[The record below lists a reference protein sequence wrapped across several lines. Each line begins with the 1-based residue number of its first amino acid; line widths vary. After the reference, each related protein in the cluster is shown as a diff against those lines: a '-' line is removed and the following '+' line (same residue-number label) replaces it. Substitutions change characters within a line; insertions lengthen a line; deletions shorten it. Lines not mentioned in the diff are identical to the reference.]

1 MKVLAS
7 PRSPARPR
15 GAIAPSPCR
24 MARPAAAA
32 TLAGALTL
40 LAALPG
46 CIGVE
51 RADTE
56 KRPERTEREP
66 LPMEVDPIMRGTVA
80 GEAILVGFEP
90 TVVRGYGLVVGL
102 NGTGSRVMPA
112 EVRAFLLQEM
122 TRRGVGDPKFG
133 TGISPE
139 TMLNTNDVAAVVVE
153 GVIDPGSTK
162 ETRFDV
168 RIFSVPGSGATSL
181 EGGRLWTT
189 ALRPGPILPGN
200 RQAQMLA
207 EARGPLFVNPFVDP
221 TPSRSDSVNRIS
233 GRILDGGRVTKDMP
247 LKLRLATPSHNRA
260 MTLQSAINSVFPRE
274 PGQSDATAHG
284 KSDDTILIAVPPSY
298 REKPAEFVQLL
309 RHMPIR
315 VDATEQIAEAVRRS
329 LLANPGASAAASWRW
344 QALGR
349 KALPSIQDLYDY
361 PEEQPR
367 FAALQAGAKL
377 NDPLAVVPLVEMAG
391 SGSLEH
397 RLGAI
402 DLLGAMGR
410 NPAIDLGLRPL
421 LDDPEVDVRLRA
433 FEALEK
439 RRDPIVAAK
448 VLDEK
453 FVVNLVPSKWPMV
466 YVTQSGK
473 PRLVLFGTDVEIA
486 RPTTLAVWSNRFM
499 LKGEAGEEKIE
510 VFYRPRDDGPP
521 MIDRVTVDL
530 PDFVVYLG
538 HRPSPESPEP
548 GLGMSYSETIGAVHE
563 VWKAGYLGRTDF
575 KAEQDRV
582 LAAILRREN
591 EQPTYDRDEF
601 PMEDEAPPS
610 AGGVPRESDLST
622 LMAPPAAS
630 LAPRSA
636 PTDTVPR

>member
-1 MKVLAS
+1 
-7 PRSPARPR
+7 
-15 GAIAPSPCR
+15 
-24 MARPAAAA
+24 
-32 TLAGALTL
+32 
-40 LAALPG
+40 
-46 CIGVE
+46 
-51 RADTE
+51 
-56 KRPERTEREP
+56 
-66 LPMEVDPIMRGTVA
+66 MEVDPIMRGTVA

-90 TVVRGYGLVVGL
+90 TIVRGYGLVVGL
-102 NGTGSRVMPA
+102 NGTGSRIMPA

-122 TRRGVGDPKFG
+122 TRRGVGDPKYG
-133 TGISPE
+133 GGISPE
-139 TMLNTNDVAAVVVE
+139 TMLNSNDVAAVLVE
-153 GVIDPGSTK
+153 GVIEPGATK
-162 ETRFDV
+162 DSRFDV
-168 RIFSVPGSGATSL
+168 RVANVPGSGATSL

-221 TPSRSDSVNRIS
+221 TPSRSDSINRTS
-233 GRILDGGRVTKDMP
+233 GRVLDGGRVTKDMP

-260 MTLQSAINSVFPRE
+260 MTIQNAINSVFPRE
-274 PGQSDATAHG
+274 PGQSNPTAHG
-284 KSDDTILIAVPPSY
+284 KSDSEILITVPPSY
-298 REKPAEFVQLL
+298 RDRPAEFVQLL

-329 LLANPGASAAASWRW
+329 LLANPGAAAAASLRW

-377 NDPLAVVPLVEMAG
+377 NDPLAVQPLIELAK

-402 DLLGAMGR
+402 DLLGGMGR

-421 LDDPEVDVRLRA
+421 LDDPEVDIRLRT
-433 FEALEK
+433 FEALQK
-439 RRDPIVAAK
+439 RRDPIVAGK
-448 VLDEK
+448 TLSDRFE
-453 FVVNLVPSKWPMV
+453 VNLVPSKWPMI
-466 YVTQSGK
+466 YVAQSGK
-473 PRLVLFGTDVEIA
+473 PRLVLFGNDLQIS

-499 LKGEAGEEKIE
+499 LKGEAGEDRIE

-521 MIDRVTVDL
+521 MIDRVTANL
-530 PDFVVYLG
+530 EDFVVYLG

-563 VWKAGYLGRTDF
+563 IWKAGYLGNTGFR
-575 KAEQDRV
+575 AEQDRV
-582 LAAILRREN
+582 LAAILRREKD
-591 EQPTYDRDEF
+591 QPTYDRDEF
-601 PMEDEAPPS
+601 PLEEDGATGGSGAP
-610 AGGVPRESDLST
+610 VESDLSS
-622 LMAPPAAS
+622 LLAPPRSA

-636 PTDTVPR
+636 PADTVPR